1 MAIKKYQSIPKGEE
15 YKSIVESRR
24 RLLKQIKERQK
35 YIIAAEDLERFEEE
49 TAAEVVRLIE
59 SLRQ

>member
-1 MAIKKYQSIPKGEE
+1 M
-15 YKSIVESRR
+15 ESHR

-35 YIIAAEDLERFEEE
+35 YIIDAEDLERFEEE

-59 SLRQ
+59 CLRQ

>member
-1 MAIKKYQSIPKGEE
+1 MAIKKYQYAPKGEE
-15 YKSIVESRR
+15 YKSIMESHR

-35 YIIAAEDLERFEEE
+35 YIIDAEDLERFEEE

-59 SLRQ
+59 CLRQ